1 MMRRSPAVTF
11 VILAG
16 GRGER
21 LWPLVRADRPKI
33 CLSLDGAK
41 NLLAATID
49 RLRPVWPTAKWMV
62 VTTAGQAQAVRRC
75 LPPALRGAVLVEP
88 EPKST
93 AACITVAAAAI
104 ARRDPDRVLVV
115 APADHWIGR
124 LEAYRHSVR
133 AAIVAAARHH
143 AITTIGVRPTHPHTG
158 LGYLCAGTLLASR
171 RSAGARVF
179 RLARFVEKP
188 SRSVA
193 QRLIARPG
201 TYWSV
206 GIFVGS
212 ARTFLRCLTEHL
224 PAHVRHLLPLAAR
237 VGRPSFTREARR
249 IYQQVPAV
257 SFDHGVM
264 DRLTGGLIVE
274 GRFAWEDL
282 GSWEAWVRR
291 AGEARPVRASSNGA
305 RAISVESEQVAVV
318 THDHHLVATVGVR
331 NLLVVTTP
339 SATLICA
346 PDRAQAVRAVVRRLA
361 RDPRLAAYQ

>member
-1 MMRRSPAVTF
+1 MRQSPAVTF

-41 NLLAATID
+41 SLLAATID
-49 RLRPVWPTAKWMV
+49 RLRSVWPTAQWMV

-75 LPPALRGAVLVEP
+75 LPPAWRGTVLVEP
-88 EPKST
+88 EPKNT
-93 AACITVAAAAI
+93 AACIAVAAAAI

-133 AAIVAAARHH
+133 AAIVVAARHH
-143 AITTIGVRPTHPHTG
+143 AIATIGVRPTHPHTG
-158 LGYLCAGTLLASR
+158 LGYLCAGAALASR

-188 SRSVA
+188 SRAVA
-193 QRLIARPG
+193 QRLITRPG
-201 TYWSV
+201 TYWNV
-206 GIFVGS
+206 GLFVGS

-224 PAHVRHLLPLAAR
+224 PAHVRHVLPLAAR

-249 IYQQVPAV
+249 VYQQVPAV

-291 AGEARPVRASSNGA
+291 AGEAR
-305 RAISVESEQVAVV
+305 AISVESKQVAVV
-318 THDHHLVATVGVR
+318 THGHHLVATVGVR
-331 NLLVVTTP
+331 NLLVVATP

-346 PDRAQAVRAVVRRLA
+346 PDRAQAVRAVVKRLA